1 MRGQRFLT
9 YLLSRR
15 YAYAKLQG
23 ALLFAGVVLTKDQV
37 VAAAE
42 EFLSAAVAGSVGHV
56 YQKPDYV
63 EALLQETSVDALR
76 RERLPRRLNA
86 AKFDEFLGSQGLGN
100 VWPES
105 EEDGEGPLLRAV
117 ASVVRDPE
125 VRDAVELMCVKD
137 VSVIGMHETLRK
149 TFPQSRVRCSVQ
161 ELELYV
167 QYVAFVPGHAL
178 QDRSAEL
185 EQEHTCLEQLLL
197 DTSGILDDDVLRL
210 RQAAADRLRLVNRL
224 TEELESLRSVLETGT
239 SLHSLDL
246 LESQLKALTTGVFNQ
261 LSRAASY
268 NPELLEAY
276 AKLAAAQ
283 LNVVKEKRTS
293 APVQEQ
299 DALLDDE
306 DTGPRLH
313 ESLEEIP
320 VDEIPTLTELRL
332 TVGNDNLM
340 ASPHGGYMD
349 GADPDAEDDSE
360 KGAL

>member
-1 MRGQRFLT
+1 M
-9 YLLSRR
+9 S
-15 YAYAKLQG
+15 
-23 ALLFAGVVLTKDQV
+23 
-37 VAAAE
+37 
-42 EFLSAAVAGSVGHV
+42 
-56 YQKPDYV
+56 
-63 EALLQETSVDALR
+63 
-76 RERLPRRLNA
+76 
-86 AKFDEFLGSQGLGN
+86 
-100 VWPES
+100 W
-105 EEDGEGPLLRAV
+105 
-117 ASVVRDPE
+117 
-125 VRDAVELMCVKD
+125 
-137 VSVIGMHETLRK
+137 
-149 TFPQSRVRCSVQ
+149 
-161 ELELYV
+161 
-167 QYVAFVPGHAL
+167 
-178 QDRSAEL
+178 RSAEL

-224 TEELESLRSVLETGT
+224 TEELESLRGVLETGT

-283 LNVVKEKRTS
+283 LNVVKEKRAS

-299 DALLDDE
+299 DALLEDE